1 MESSRI
7 TAVHQTKGKFS
18 LHCWYSY
25 KSRVSRNRKLAVS
38 LIYTVDTMQ
47 IIRSI
52 IMRELKRDKGDIQLF
67 KIGTKVELLE
77 SLAWLHLLGSTHWL
91 ACVEAD
97 QEVGNTSLPTSTGP
111 ASI

>member
-18 LHCWYSY
+18 LHCCYSY

-52 IMRELKRDKGDIQLF
+52 IMRELKRDKGGYIETQAERKATISL
-67 KIGTKVELLE
+67 KENKKVYKKGKVIC
-77 SLAWLHLLGSTHWL
+77 LGNNCTL
-91 ACVEAD
+91 IM
-97 QEVGNTSLPTSTGP
+97 T
-111 ASI
+111 